1 MAKKNMATTMKATD
15 ERERADG
22 LRAPPPASSFSP
34 VSPVSPVSSRP
45 DDILDYTLSASAP
58 PSLSLVLD
66 MLREHERARVDG
78 RVAKQSVDGEVRLA
92 ISKLEARR
100 MALERKRK
108 LLEMESHALKRSIAA
123 HVDKERLLDA
133 RLTEVALQVEAGEQE
148 LQSCEERVRNE
159 AAMLYSI
166 AAERTGVVSGR
177 GGEAE
182 AGAGAEAGG
191 EDDPEAP
198 LPSQPSAIGRLLQRR
213 ALVRDREENFIRYAL
228 AHH

>member
-1 MAKKNMATTMKATD
+1 VVKKKMATTMKATD

-22 LRAPPPASSFSP
+22 LRAPPPASTSSF
-34 VSPVSPVSSRP
+34 SPVSPVSSRP
-45 DDILDYTLSASAP
+45 DAILDYTLSASAP

-66 MLREHERARVDG
+66 MLREHEHTRVDG
-78 RVAKQSVDGEVRLA
+78 RVAEQSVDAEVRLA

-123 HVDKERLLDA
+123 HVYKERRLDA
-133 RLTEVALQVEAGEQE
+133 RLTEVKLQVEAGERE
-148 LQSCEERVRNE
+148 LQACEQRARNE
-159 AAMLYSI
+159 AAMLYFI
-166 AAERTGVVSGR
+166 AADRTGVVGGQ

-182 AGAGAEAGG
+182 AEAVG
-191 EDDPEAP
+191 EDDPKAP
-198 LPSQPSAIGRLLQRR
+198 VPSQPSAIGRLLQRH